1 MQTSSFRRR
10 KRRCNLKRWKKIQ
23 IKGTSNFNTDLT
35 SFGPRSEFDILEFLR
50 LDIDEDKFYCY
61 RIDIDDLK
69 KIMVNEKESFHA
81 KHSTGQRPRFSIIKK
96 IIIPK
101 DCKEYAII
109 DLNTGEVIKS

>member
-1 MQTSSFRRR
+1 
-10 KRRCNLKRWKKIQ
+10 
-23 IKGTSNFNTDLT
+23 
-35 SFGPRSEFDILEFLR
+35 
-50 LDIDEDKFYCY
+50 
-61 RIDIDDLK
+61 
-69 KIMVNEKESFHA
+69 MVNEKESFHA